1 MADFSLTNLSANPSF
16 NFLNSINKANDE
28 DENIPNF
35 SFSDSPYDNSTFSCT
50 YLSESEFTLKF
61 KNCTKPIVLSVNIQS
76 LQSKYNELCTF
87 INNLQLLCCE
97 PDIICLQEIWKIP
110 DGEFFP
116 LDGYHPLVFKSRHNN
131 VQGGG
136 VGIYVKKCHNFIVNN
151 SLSIFADRIFESIF
165 IDISFNS
172 KKNFTRLP
180 L

>member
-50 YLSESEFTLKF
+50 YLSESEITLKF
-61 KNCTKPIVLSVNIQS
+61 KNCSKPMVLSVNNNIQIELKKTLFCHLAHIQS

-97 PDIICLQEIWKIP
+97 PHIICLQEIWKIP

-136 VGIYVKKCHNFIVNN
+136 VGIYVKKRPQFY
-151 SLSIFADRIFESIF
+151 S
-165 IDISFNS
+165 
-172 KKNFTRLP
+172 
-180 L
+180 